1 VVDNKSSGKKPEPSK
16 MEDGE
21 QLQLM
26 IYLKAATAA
35 FPGARPAGAFFFP
48 VQDAEIQAEETPE
61 ALEAERMKKA
71 RMKGLVNAREDVVR
85 AMDRDLQPYS
95 VDGVFNKDGSV
106 RKNADWAVE
115 EDVLRGLM
123 AAAEEKAAEICGGIR
138 AGRIDVKPRGK
149 SEEDAPC
156 RFCSYRTLCRRSRDS
171 LTPRKEETTFR
182 SLAGKNTLRDAE
194 K

>member
-1 VVDNKSSGKKPEPSK
+1 
-16 MEDGE
+16 
-21 QLQLM
+21 
-26 IYLKAATAA
+26 
-35 FPGARPAGAFFFP
+35 
-48 VQDAEIQAEETPE
+48 
-61 ALEAERMKKA
+61 
-71 RMKGLVNAREDVVR
+71 MKGLVNAREDIVR

-95 VDGVFNKDGSV
+95 VDGVFNKDGSI

-115 EDVLRGLM
+115 EDVLRALM